1 MNMGDD
7 GPRLVRRHLVFG
19 WGSLF
24 VFALLGIGLEALHAF
39 KWEAYLAVG
48 NETRRLLWRL
58 GHAHG
63 AVLALIHLGFAA
75 TLPHLGARSPQSGSA
90 CLLGAS
96 VALPGGFLLGG
107 IDARDG
113 DPGIG
118 ILLSPLGAL
127 LLLVGVGTTWSAVRA
142 APRQR

>member
-1 MNMGDD
+1 MNPDD
-7 GPRLVRRHLVFG
+7 DVRRLVRRHLRFG

-24 VFALLGIGLEALHAF
+24 VFALLGLGLEALHAL
-39 KWEAYLAVG
+39 KADAYLAVG

-63 AVLALIHLGFAA
+63 AVLALVHLGFAA
-75 TLPHLGARSPQSGSA
+75 SLPHAARLPRLGSA
-90 CLLGAS
+90 CLFGAS

-118 ILLSPLGAL
+118 IVLTPLGAL
-127 LLLVGVGTTWSAVRA
+127 LLLGAIGAAWAALRA
-142 APRQR
+142 DARQG